1 MSPLT
6 KPFDGE
12 RLPRYYKFFFGL
24 GDFLGGGSF
33 VLIGVYY
40 TFFLTD
46 VVELGLLFIALN
58 MVIAKVWDAITD
70 PLMGILSDKTKS
82 RWGRRRVYFI
92 IGILPVAISF
102 FLMWLPLRVD
112 NQVLLFIYFLITHL
126 LFRTVFT
133 MVMIPFNAIIPEL
146 TTDYNER
153 SNISGYRGVFSIF
166 SSLLSAVIPG
176 IIIGLYTD
184 KGIGHAVMA
193 GIFGLFY
200 ALPFISSFFFSYE
213 RPEYQRSKPLPFWES
228 FRESSKNRSFL
239 YLLGLYIFAF
249 VAFDIL
255 MATFLYF
262 LKYYLGR
269 ESISLP
275 VLGTMPMSSL
285 LLGIMLLTE
294 MIFLPVY
301 IVIANRTSKKSSMI
315 IGLIIWG
322 IAMSMA
328 WFFPANIPNTYLYLY
343 ALVLGMGTSAV
354 AILPWA
360 MLPDISDVDELMTG
374 KRREG
379 VYAGFFTFIRK
390 ISSGLALAILPL
402 SLWFVDYDVKLDV
415 QAEPAVFMIRVLF
428 SIVPIFFIIVTVYFT
443 TKFPLNSHTHAVCMN
458 EIRRRKGEEYD
469 DMGITEEE
477 KDRILTALTGSP
489 ERWKGKG

>member
-6 KPFDGE
+6 KPFPGE
-12 RLPRYYKFFFGL
+12 KLPWYYKFFFGL

-40 TFFLTD
+40 TIFLTD
-46 VVELGLLFIALN
+46 VVYLGFIFITLN

-92 IGILPVAISF
+92 IAILPVAISF
-102 FLMWLPLRVD
+102 FLMWLPLKVGE
-112 NQVLLFIYFLITHL
+112 NQENQIGIFIYFLVTHL
-126 LFRTVFT
+126 FFRTVFT

-146 TTDYNER
+146 TTDYDER
-153 SNISGYRGVFSIF
+153 SSISGYRGVFSIF
-166 SSLLSAVIPG
+166 SSLLSAALPG
-176 IIIGLYTD
+176 LIVAKFTD
-184 KGIGHAVMA
+184 AGTGHAVMA

-228 FRESSKNRSFL
+228 FKESSRNRSFL

-269 ESISLP
+269 ESMGSAL
-275 VLGTMPMSSL
+275 LGTL
-285 LLGIMLLTE
+285 LFVE

-301 IVIANRTSKKSSMI
+301 IVIANRTSKKTSMT

-322 IAMSMA
+322 VAMSTA
-328 WFFPANIPNTYLYLY
+328 WFFPADIPNTFLY
-343 ALVLGMGTSAV
+343 AYAFVVGMGTSAV

-390 ISSGLALAILPL
+390 ISSGLALAAIPL
-402 SLWFVDYDVKLDV
+402 CLGFADYDGKLDV
-415 QAEPAVFMIRVLF
+415 QGEEAVKMIRILF
-428 SIVPIFFIIVTVYFT
+428 SIVPILFIIVTVYFT

-458 EIRRRKGEEYD
+458 EIRRRKGDDYD
-469 DMGITEEE
+469 DMGLSEEE
-477 KDRILTALTGSP
+477 KERILTALTGSP
-489 ERWKGKG
+489 DRWKGKA

>member
-6 KPFDGE
+6 KPFPGE
-12 RLPRYYKFFFGL
+12 KLPWYYKFFFGL

-40 TFFLTD
+40 TIFLTD
-46 VVELGLLFIALN
+46 VIYLGFIFITLN
-58 MVIAKVWDAITD
+58 MVIAKVWDAVTD
-70 PLMGILSDKTKS
+70 PMMGILSDKTKS

-92 IGILPVAISF
+92 VAVLPVAISF
-102 FLMWLPLRVD
+102 FLMWLPLRLE
-112 NQVLLFIYFLITHL
+112 NQVLMFLYFLITHL

-146 TTDYNER
+146 TTSYDER

-166 SSLLSAVIPG
+166 SSLLSAALPALIVG
-176 IIIGLYTD
+176 KFTD
-184 KGIGHAVMA
+184 AGIGHAVMA
-193 GIFGLFY
+193 GMFGLFY

-213 RPEYQRSKPLPFWES
+213 RPEYQRSKPLPFWVS

-269 ESISLP
+269 GSMGSAL
-275 VLGTMPMSSL
+275 LGTL
-285 LLGIMLLTE
+285 LFVE
-294 MIFLPVY
+294 MVFLPVY
-301 IVIANRTSKKSSMI
+301 IVIANRTSKKTSMS

-322 IAMSMA
+322 VAMSSA
-328 WFFPANIPNTYLYLY
+328 WFFPADIPNTYLYIY
-343 ALVLGMGTSAV
+343 AFVVGMGTSAV

-390 ISSGLALAILPL
+390 ISSGLALAAIPL
-402 SLWFVDYDVKLDV
+402 CLGFANYDGKLDV
-415 QAEPAVFMIRVLF
+415 QGEEAVTMIRVLF

-458 EIRRRKGEEYD
+458 EIRRRKGEDYD
-469 DMGITEEE
+469 DMGLSEEE
-477 KDRILTALTGSP
+477 RERILTSLTGSID
-489 ERWKGKG
+489 RWKGKV